1 MKRIFSISF
10 LIVFFIIKNSSESI
24 AQCSSIPAADI
35 CANAPDICDLNG
47 YCGSTSGTY
56 TSDIPTGI
64 TCSYSIENNSYL
76 KFTAI
81 SSTVSITV
89 NVPSCSSSLSG
100 VQLVILQT
108 SNCTNFTT
116 VSNCGSIALGATQIV
131 TATGLTPGQVY
142 YIMIDG
148 NAGAI
153 CDYTISAATGVG
165 TCCPVQANAG
175 ADVEICNGD
184 NTTLTA
190 SGGSSYLWT
199 PGNFAT
205 ASISVSP
212 SSTLIYTV
220 AVSND
225 TCTVKDS
232 VLVTVHSLPTVDAGI
247 ANPICN
253 GDSLTLQPSVSS
265 NLTLNSPLTFNNLIR
280 YSIANLDT
288 AFSSLQVSG
297 INGTINSNSVASV
310 CFDITHTNDAD
321 LDIFLYC
328 PDGTVLELSTD
339 NGGSTDNYIN
349 TCFTSSA
356 TQQIISSLAPFTGN
370 FIPEGTG
377 GLTSFAGCSANGT
390 WKLGVYDDA
399 TGSNIGS
406 IENWSLTINNP
417 LVDTTLTF
425 AWSPVTG
432 ITGETLENPIVY
444 PSVPTAYSL
453 TATNAKGCS
462 STDFVNV
469 TVNPLPSVNAG
480 TDTTICSGT
489 SFFLNGSGATTY
501 AWQPSGSLNDATLQ
515 HPLATPVATTTYTL
529 TGTSSDGCSL
539 TDSVTITV
547 NTTPN
552 INTGMDAGICNG
564 DSVQLIATGGTIYSW
579 TPATGLNNPS
589 IANPNA
595 SPLETTTYIV
605 TSNNLGCIGSD
616 TVIVTVGLISANTG
630 NDTTICKG
638 ESIQMNASGGTSYS
652 WLPVTGLS
660 SAIVSNPV
668 ASPIVTTTY
677 TVTISSDQCSDN
689 ETITVFVN
697 QLSIIQ
703 VSDDTILCFGDSI
716 NLVASGG
723 ISYSW
728 TPAEGLSNS
737 FIANPVAT
745 PNFTNAY
752 TVSAI
757 DVNGCTSTETVIIN
771 INPLPNVN
779 AGNDVTVCQGA
790 GITLNATGGNS
801 FTWSPSSGLSSAV
814 ISSPV
819 ASPASTTDYIVTATS
834 VNGCTDKDTVK
845 VTVNNSTLAV
855 TSTSS
860 DVICFGGN
868 TGSAGVLASGGTGVY
883 NYYWFP
889 GAYSVSDVNNLS
901 AGTYTVTITDPNT
914 SCVET
919 SIITISQP
927 ADLIAAFSPS
937 VTIAEAPVTI
947 YFTNNSIGANT
958 YSWSF
963 GEPDVSNLPDASHVY
978 TNSGTYTVQLIAST
992 SLCHDTAQVTVFI
1005 EDQAQYTLPNV
1016 FTPNGDLSND
1026 IFTVNGTGMENFN
1039 GKIFNRW
1046 GTKLYEWNDP
1056 KGGWNGENQPAGVYY
1071 YTLEFNSN
1079 AGALKSITGFVNLL
1093 R

>member
-1 MKRIFSISF
+1 MKRILSILF
-10 LIVFFIIKNSSESI
+10 LIVFFIIKNSSESV

-35 CANAPDICDLNG
+35 CANAPDICDLTG

-64 TCSYSIENNSYL
+64 TCTYSIENNSYV

-81 SSTVSITV
+81 SSTVSLTV
-89 NVPSCSSSLSG
+89 TVPSCSSSLSG
-100 VQLVILQT
+100 VQMVILQT

-116 VSNCGSIALGATQIV
+116 ISNCGSIALGASQVI

-175 ADVEICNGD
+175 ADVEICKGA

-190 SGGSSYLWT
+190 TGGNSYLWT
-199 PGNFAT
+199 PGNFT
-205 ASISVSP
+205 TPSIIVSP
-212 SSTLIYTV
+212 SATLRYTV

-225 TCTVKDS
+225 SCTVKDS
-232 VLVTVHSLPTVDAGI
+232 VLVTVNSLPSVDAGI
-247 ANPICN
+247 AAPICN
-253 GDSLTLQPSVSS
+253 GDSLTLNPVVSS
-265 NLTLNSPLTFNNLIR
+265 NLTLNSPLTFSNLIR

-288 AFSSLQVSG
+288 AFSPLQVSG

-310 CFDITHTNDAD
+310 CFEITHANDAD

-339 NGGSTDNYIN
+339 NGGTTDNYIN

-356 TQQIISSLAPFTGN
+356 SQQIVSSLAPFTGN
-370 FIPEGTG
+370 YIPEGAG
-377 GLTSFAGCSANGT
+377 GLASFAGCSANGT
-390 WKLGVYDDA
+390 WKLAVYDDL
-399 TGSNIGS
+399 TGANIGS

-417 LVDTTLTF
+417 TVDTTVTY
-425 AWSPVTG
+425 AWSPAIG
-432 ITGETLENPIVY
+432 ITGATLKNPIVF
-444 PSVPTAYSL
+444 PSTPTAYTL
-453 TATNAKGCS
+453 IATNAKGCS
-462 STDFVNV
+462 STDLVSV
-469 TVNPLPSVNAG
+469 TVNPLPLVNAG
-480 TDTTICSGT
+480 MDTTICSGT
-489 SFFLNGSGATTY
+489 SFYLNGSGATTY
-501 AWQPSGSLNDATLQ
+501 AWQPSGSLNNATLQ
-515 HPLATPVATTTYTL
+515 HPLAAPAVTTTYTL
-529 TGTSSDGCSL
+529 TGTSSNGCSVI
-539 TDSVTITV
+539 DHVTITV
-547 NTTPN
+547 NTTPDV
-552 INTGMDAGICNG
+552 NTGMDAGICNG
-564 DSVQLIATGGTIYSW
+564 DSVQLIATGGTVYSW
-579 TPATGLNNPS
+579 TPATGLSNSS
-589 IANPNA
+589 IADPNA
-595 SPLETTTYIV
+595 SPTETTTYIV
-605 TSNNLGCIGSD
+605 MSNNLGCIGSD
-616 TVIVTVGLISANTG
+616 TVTVTVGLISANAG

-638 ESIQMNASGGTSYS
+638 ESIQMNASGGTSFS

-660 SAIVSNPV
+660 SPSVSNPV

-677 TVTISSDQCSDN
+677 TVTISSGQCSDD
-689 ETITVFVN
+689 EVITVFVD
-697 QLSIIQ
+697 QPSVIQ
-703 VSDDTILCFGDSI
+703 VSNDTILCLGGSI
-716 NLVASGG
+716 NLIATGG
-723 ISYSW
+723 VSYSW
-728 TPAEGLSNS
+728 APTEGLSNS

-745 PNFTNAY
+745 PNYTNAY

-757 DVNGCTSTETVIIN
+757 DVNGCTSTETVIID

-779 AGNDVTVCQGA
+779 AGNDAVICQGA
-790 GITLNATGGNS
+790 SVTLNVTGGNS
-801 FTWSPSSGLSSAV
+801 FAWSPASSLSSAV

-819 ASPASTTDYIVTATS
+819 ASPVSTTDYIVTATS
-834 VNGCTDKDTVK
+834 TGGCTDKDTVK
-845 VTVNNSTLAV
+845 VTVNSSTLAV
-855 TSTSS
+855 TNTSS

-868 TGSAGVLASGGTGVY
+868 TGSASVLASGGTGVY

-914 SCVET
+914 SCVKT
-919 SIITISQP
+919 SIITIGQP

-937 VTIAEAPVTI
+937 VTVAEAPVTI
-947 YFTNNSIGANT
+947 YFTNNSIGAT
-958 YSWSF
+958 AYSWSF
-963 GEPDVSNLPDASHVY
+963 GDADVSTLTDPSHVY
-978 TNSGTYTVQLIAST
+978 TNSGTYAVQLIAST

-1005 EDQAQYTLPNV
+1005 EDQAEYTLPNV
-1016 FTPNGDLSND
+1016 FTPNGDLKND
-1026 IFTVNGTGMENFN
+1026 IFTINGSAMENFN

-1046 GTKLYEWNDP
+1046 GTKLFEWNDP
-1056 KGGWNGENQPAGVYY
+1056 KGGWSGENQPAGVYY

-1079 AGALKSITGFVNLL
+1079 SGVLKSITGFVNLL